1 MVESA
6 PLLREYTPNGVSRVR
21 IPLPPQ
27 LKSRLSLL
35 NVIIGFFYGMNPMLN
50 LKETIRSLVV
60 LKSVL

>member
-1 MVESA
+1 
-6 PLLREYTPNGVSRVR
+6 
-21 IPLPPQ
+21 
-27 LKSRLSLL
+27 L